1 MTFDHR
7 DAGTDEAGWEAAG
20 VAGLPALTPRAWAPG
35 DTLLVAVAHPD
46 DETLGA
52 AGLIRA
58 ALRGPRDQA
67 KLMTACLVVT
77 DEAGDVVLEF
87 PFAEAVELPPSEDL
101 TRH

>member
-1 MTFDHR
+1 MPRYFFHTQI
-7 DAGTDEAGWEAAG
+7 GTDTIADPAG
-20 VAGLPALTPRAWAPG
+20 VELRDPDAAWEKARE
-35 DTLLVAVAHPD
+35 A
-46 DETLGA
+46 
-52 AGLIRA
+52 IRA